1 MIDTINIIAA
11 LVTLALGGFGF
22 LAPRYT
28 AGVLDLT
35 TDGSNMGLSELR
47 ASAGG
52 LFVGLSV
59 ACLVLGAPL
68 AYAML
73 GFAYLG
79 AAAGRTISLAMDS
92 PPMRKAALYLL
103 FEIVFAG
110 WLIFANMPLV

>member
-1 MIDTINIIAA
+1 MLDLFNIISA
-11 LVTLALGGFGF
+11 LLTIALGGFGF

-52 LFVGLSV
+52 LFIGLAG
-59 ACLVLGAPL
+59 ACLILGAPL

-79 AAAGRTISLAMDS
+79 ASAGRTISLILDK
-92 PPMRKAALYLL
+92 PPFRKAALYLA
-103 FEIVFAG
+103 FEVVLAA
-110 WLIFANMPLV
+110 WLILANLPLA